1 MRSFRR
7 LYRGT
12 AALQAALLPVLAAS
26 VSSHHHGDPHRS
38 LDGVVI
44 DHDHSDHAHGTV
56 LVDQD
61 DDDRNSGGRTGDP
74 RSHRSPRRP
83 GGASP
88 APGHGPPVDHDPAA
102 RARTSSLP
110 VAETPSTPLL
120 TADPARTLGR
130 QVSVCP
136 EAPCPLRRVGAEARG
151 EGS

>member
-7 LYRGT
+7 LYCGT

-26 VSSHHHGDPHRS
+26 VSSHHHEDPHRS
-38 LDGVVI
+38 LDGVAI

-61 DDDRNSGGRTGDP
+61 DDDRNAADGPGIP
-74 RSHRSPRRP
+74 RSHGSPHRS

-102 RARTSSLP
+102 GARTSSLP
-110 VAETPSTPLL
+110 VAQTPSHPLL
-120 TADPARTLGR
+120 TADPARTPGR
-130 QVSVCP
+130 QVSVRP
-136 EAPCPLRRVGAEARG
+136 EAPRPLRRVGAEARG

>member
-26 VSSHHHGDPHRS
+26 VSSHHHEDPHRS

-61 DDDRNSGGRTGDP
+61 DDDRNAADGPGIPAATGRRIGPEAHPPLPVTAHRSTTIRP
-74 RSHRSPRRP
+74 RGRAPPPSRSPR
-83 GGASP
+83 
-88 APGHGPPVDHDPAA
+88 PPP
-102 RARTSSLP
+102 
-110 VAETPSTPLL
+110 
-120 TADPARTLGR
+120 TL
-130 QVSVCP
+130 S
-136 EAPCPLRRVGAEARG
+136 
-151 EGS
+151 